1 MKKENLKNYPI
12 KGFLLSAGIFASL
25 FFILL
30 TLTGSIKT
38 NPLEVGF
45 NLIQLIISTLLMSL
59 WTSYLV
65 ILLVKRSYKYGK
77 DKGKELAMEYFKEM
91 LLVTSEEKINKIDCF
106 TNKKLL

>member
-12 KGFLLSAGIFASL
+12 KGFLLSTGFFAGS

-38 NPLEVGF
+38 NPLEVRF
-45 NLIQLIISTLLMSL
+45 NLIQLIISILLMSL
-59 WTSYLV
+59 WVSYLV
-65 ILLVKRSYKYGK
+65 TFLVIRSYKYGK